1 MLASAYLYT
10 HVHHTQKHQSGEAKR
25 RKRGNMR
32 AGAQQLCGNV
42 REIGP
47 KGKNS
52 ERMHTHAN
60 RPREHCHGPWPG
72 AGVVLGFSFLVSVRV
87 LECVCVVGTG
97 VPFKLHMESTSHAV
111 GTPGPECHF
120 CSLSAHRCACL
131 LLSRCR
137 AVFTTSWILLS

>member
-1 MLASAYLYT
+1 
-10 HVHHTQKHQSGEAKR
+10 
-25 RKRGNMR
+25 MR

-111 GTPGPECHF
+111 GTPGPDAT
-120 CSLSAHRCACL
+120 SAHSLRTGALVCSSPDAGRYSQLPGFCYL
-131 LLSRCR
+131 KYLEEFSSIP
-137 AVFTTSWILLS
+137 FGP

>member
-1 MLASAYLYT
+1 
-10 HVHHTQKHQSGEAKR
+10 
-25 RKRGNMR
+25 MR

-97 VPFKLHMESTSHAV
+97 VQLHMESTSHAV
-111 GTPGPECHF
+111 GTPGPDAT
-120 CSLSAHRCACL
+120 SAHSLRIGALVCSSPDAGRYSQLPGFCYL
-131 LLSRCR
+131 KYLEEFSSIP
-137 AVFTTSWILLS
+137 FGP